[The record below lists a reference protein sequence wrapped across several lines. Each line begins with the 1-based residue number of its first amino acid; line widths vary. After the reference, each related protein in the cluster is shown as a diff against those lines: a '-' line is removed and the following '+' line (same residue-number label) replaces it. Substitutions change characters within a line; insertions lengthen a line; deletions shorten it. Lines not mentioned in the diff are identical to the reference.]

1 MLGGISYGYVWILGR
16 RLNLEATIGAG
27 YVFWDYDR
35 YDCVKCGDYH
45 GGNTKGRFNLT
56 KAGITLVYLIK

>member
-1 MLGGISYGYVWILGR
+1 M
-16 RLNLEATIGAG
+16 NLEATIGAG